1 MILLYFYVW
10 CLISVTTRWQKS
22 SAPMWKRRPSM
33 INDLFIYFI
42 YSICFICFICL
53 YVLYHDKFWLQYQWS
68 IIWFNFGFKK
78 PFGIRDLCSWHQDL
92 KQRSKISNPWYLS
105 NIYVLGTTSRV
116 AKRTST
122 KLAIVR
128 VVVGRGSAVRKSV
141 KVWRRRSVRPVMT
154 LRWRRSALT
163 RRWWTASA
171 PWATRSRTRSTA
183 RPPWAAPCSASPAG
197 GSPGVGRL
205 G

>member
-1 MILLYFYVW
+1 MTKFDFI
-10 CLISVTTRWQKS
+10 
-22 SAPMWKRRPSM
+22 
-33 INDLFIYFI
+33 INDLFISF
-42 YSICFICFICL
+42 S
-53 YVLYHDKFWLQYQWS
+53 
-68 IIWFNFGFKK
+68 FGLKQ
-78 PFGIRDLCSWHQDL
+78 PFEIENLCSRYKDL
-92 KQRSKISNPWYLS
+92 KQRSKISNPWYMS
-105 NIYVLGTTSRV
+105 NVYVLGTMSRV
-116 AKRTST
+116 AQRMST
-122 KLAIVR
+122 MLAIVR

-197 GSPGVGRL
+197 GWPGVGRL
-205 G
+205 GENHSQYSSNSEFSIPCSNGKNL

>member
-1 MILLYFYVW
+1 MTKFD
-10 CLISVTTRWQKS
+10 SN
-22 SAPMWKRRPSM
+22 
-33 INDLFIYFI
+33 INDLFI
-42 YSICFICFICL
+42 
-53 YVLYHDKFWLQYQWS
+53 
-68 IIWFNFGFKK
+68 WFSFGFKQ

-105 NIYVLGTTSRV
+105 NVFVLGTMNRV
-116 AKRTST
+116 AQRTST
-122 KLAIVR
+122 MLASVR

-171 PWATRSRTRSTA
+171 PWATRSRMRSTA
-183 RPPWAAPCSASPAG
+183 RPRWAAPCLVSPAG
-197 GSPGVGRL
+197 GWPGVGRL
-205 G
+205 GENLSQYSSNNEFSIPCWKGQNQ